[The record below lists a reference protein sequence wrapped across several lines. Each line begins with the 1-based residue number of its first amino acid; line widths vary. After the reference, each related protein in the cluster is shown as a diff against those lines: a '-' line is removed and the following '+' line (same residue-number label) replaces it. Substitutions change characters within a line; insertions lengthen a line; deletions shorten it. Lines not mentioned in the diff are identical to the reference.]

1 MKTLQVIV
9 VCFAMCI
16 AAPLFSQN
24 ETEINAGGILIPRL
38 DRTTVSSPSLGQ
50 LVFDI
55 NTNTFWFYEG
65 SQWLEVDNDNQTLT
79 DVLGESNDAGAMKI
93 TNLSD
98 PSSDQD
104 AATKK
109 YVDDLDAAE
118 SAARIANDDNLQLQ
132 INADIDGDVTNE
144 IQDIST
150 TGASGNIS
158 ISSGSTLNLNVDDA
172 DADATNENNTN
183 VALVGNDLQVTDGG
197 GTLSTSLAVYLD
209 NTDDQQV
216 DNFSIT
222 SDILS
227 LEIENDGQPV
237 QTVDLS
243 PYLDNTDTQDLS
255 LSGNTLMITG
265 DPNSDVDLSGYLD
278 NTDSQDLILTGN
290 LLEIT
295 GDPNAGVDLSP
306 YLDNT
311 DSQNLSS
318 VLSQGNDA
326 NSNKISNLSDP
337 TSDQDA
343 ATKKYVDDLDA
354 AETAARIANDD
365 NLQMQINA
373 DTDGDAT
380 NEIQDLSISGNILTI
395 TLNGSATQIDLSPYL
410 DNTDNQDLILS
421 GNTLSISNDPNT
433 DVDLSGYLDNTDN
446 QDLSL
451 TGNTLSISNDPN
463 SDVDLSTYLDNT
475 DSQNL
480 TNVLSQGNDAG
491 GSEALNFGKIGIGT
505 STPEEKLDVDGAIKI
520 STNIDTS
527 PEAGTIRWNATTND
541 FEGYTG
547 TAWKS
552 LTNPNSWNN
561 NIELNECNKLNASD
575 GAAGDFFGNSVSISG
590 DYAIVGAYL
599 DDDNGSDSGS
609 AYIFN

>member
-1 MKTLQVIV
+1 LLD
-9 VCFAMCI
+9 
-16 AAPLFSQN
+16 P
-24 ETEINAGGILIPRL
+24 INA
-38 DRTTVSSPSLGQ
+38 
-50 LVFDI
+50 
-55 NTNTFWFYEG
+55 
-65 SQWLEVDNDNQTLT
+65 
-79 DVLGESNDAGAMKI
+79 
-93 TNLSD
+93 
-98 PSSDQD
+98 QD
-104 AATKK
+104 AATKN
-109 YVDDLDAAE
+109 YVDLNDENTDEQDLFITGNTLE
-118 SAARIANDDNLQLQ
+118 LS
-132 INADIDGDVTNE
+132 GDPN
-144 IQDIST
+144 
-150 TGASGNIS
+150 SGVDL
-158 ISSGSTLNLNVDDA
+158 SG
-172 DADATNENNTN
+172 
-183 VALVGNDLQVTDGG
+183 
-197 GTLSTSLAVYLD
+197 YLD
-209 NTDDQQV
+209 NTD
-216 DNFSIT
+216 S
-222 SDILS
+222 
-227 LEIENDGQPV
+227 
-237 QTVDLS
+237 
-243 PYLDNTDTQDLS
+243 QDLS

-343 ATKKYVDDLDA
+343 ATKKYVDNLDA

-395 TLNGSATQIDLSPYL
+395 TLNGSATEIDLSP
-410 DNTDNQDLILS
+410 
-421 GNTLSISNDPNT
+421 
-433 DVDLSGYLDNTDN
+433 YLDNTDN

-491 GSEALNFGKIGIGT
+491 GTEALNFGKIGIGT
-505 STPEEKLDVDGAIKI
+505 STPKEKLDVDGAIKI

-552 LTNPNSWNN
+552 LTSEILWGNISYNST
-561 NIELNECNKLNASD
+561 ESNKITASD
-575 GAAGDFFGNSVSISG
+575 GADGDIFGRSVSISG
-590 DYAIVGAYL
+590 DYAIVGAFW
-599 DDDNGSDSGS
+599 DDDNGIDSGS
-609 AYIFN
+609 AYIFKRSGTSWAEEAKLTASDGAAIDQFGWSVSISGEYAIVGAHLDDDNGADSGSAYIFE

>member
-1 MKTLQVIV
+1 LLD
-9 VCFAMCI
+9 
-16 AAPLFSQN
+16 P
-24 ETEINAGGILIPRL
+24 INA
-38 DRTTVSSPSLGQ
+38 
-50 LVFDI
+50 
-55 NTNTFWFYEG
+55 
-65 SQWLEVDNDNQTLT
+65 
-79 DVLGESNDAGAMKI
+79 
-93 TNLSD
+93 
-98 PSSDQD
+98 QD
-104 AATKK
+104 AATKN
-109 YVDDLDAAE
+109 YVDLNDENTDEQDLFITGNTLE
-118 SAARIANDDNLQLQ
+118 LS
-132 INADIDGDVTNE
+132 GDPN
-144 IQDIST
+144 
-150 TGASGNIS
+150 SGVDL
-158 ISSGSTLNLNVDDA
+158 SG
-172 DADATNENNTN
+172 
-183 VALVGNDLQVTDGG
+183 
-197 GTLSTSLAVYLD
+197 YLD
-209 NTDDQQV
+209 NTD
-216 DNFSIT
+216 S
-222 SDILS
+222 
-227 LEIENDGQPV
+227 
-237 QTVDLS
+237 
-243 PYLDNTDTQDLS
+243 QDLS

-343 ATKKYVDDLDA
+343 ATKKYVDNLDA

-451 TGNTLSISNDPN
+451 TGDTLSISNDPN

-491 GSEALNFGKIGIGT
+491 GTEALNFGKIGIGT
-505 STPEEKLDVDGAIKI
+505 STPKEKLDVDGAIKI

-552 LTNPNSWNN
+552 LTSEILWGNISYNST
-561 NIELNECNKLNASD
+561 ESNKITASD
-575 GAAGDFFGNSVSISG
+575 GADGDIFGRSVSISG
-590 DYAIVGAYL
+590 DYAIVGAFW
-599 DDDNGSDSGS
+599 DDDNGIDSGS
-609 AYIFN
+609 AYIFKRSGTSWAEEAKLTASDGAAIDQFGWSVSISGEYAIVGAHLDDDNGADSGSAYIFE